1 MFENKNILII
11 GGTSGIGTELVR
23 KLNLVNANI
32 YLASRTANNLEGL
45 QYVSHQTI
53 DVTNPFQ
60 LENLPDK
67 LDGLVYLPGTINLK
81 PFSRIS
87 DEDILN
93 EFNINALG
101 AVRVIRQVLPKLK
114 ASEQSS
120 IVLFSTVAFQVG
132 MPFHLSIA
140 MAKGAVEG
148 ITRTLAAELSPKVRV
163 NAIAPSLTETPLAT
177 NLINSEE
184 KRKFISDKNPMKH
197 IGKAEE
203 IAGLAKFL
211 LSQEASW
218 MTGQI
223 LSVDGGMSTL
233 KL

>member
-23 KLNLVNANI
+23 KLNMANANI
-32 YLASRTANNLEGL
+32 YLASRSVNNLVGL

-53 DVTNPFQ
+53 DVTTQFQ

-120 IVLFSTVAFQVG
+120 VVLFSTVAFQVG

-184 KRKFISDKNPMKH
+184 KRKFIADKNPMKH
-197 IGKAEE
+197 IGKPEE

-218 MTGQI
+218 MSGQI

>member
-32 YLASRTANNLEGL
+32 YLASRTVNNLEGL
-45 QYVSHQTI
+45 QFVSHQTI
-53 DVTNPFQ
+53 DVTTQFQ
-60 LENLPDK
+60 LENLPDH

-87 DEDILN
+87 DEDILC

-140 MAKGAVEG
+140 IAKGAVEG

-177 NLINSEE
+177 NLINSDE
-184 KRKFISDKNPMKH
+184 KRKFIADKNPMKH
-197 IGKAEE
+197 IGKPEE

>member
-23 KLNLVNANI
+23 KLNLVNTNI

-53 DVTNPFQ
+53 DVTSQFQ

-163 NAIAPSLTETPLAT
+163 NAIAPSLTETHLAT
-177 NLINSEE
+177 NLINSDE
-184 KRKFISDKNPMKH
+184 KRKFIADKNPMKH
-197 IGKAEE
+197 IGKPEE

>member
-23 KLNLVNANI
+23 KLNLANANI

-53 DVTNPFQ
+53 DVTSQFQ

-120 IVLFSTVAFQVG
+120 VVLFSTVAFQVG
-132 MPFHLSIA
+132 MPYHLSIA

-148 ITRTLAAELSPKVRV
+148 ITRTLAAEHSPKVRV
-163 NAIAPSLTETPLAT
+163 NAIAPSLTETPLST
-177 NLINSEE
+177 NLINSDE
-184 KRKFISDKNPMKH
+184 KRKFIADKNPMKH
-197 IGKAEE
+197 IGKPEE

-223 LSVDGGMSTL
+223 LSVDGGMST
-233 KL
+233 

>member
-23 KLNLVNANI
+23 KLNLANANI

-53 DVTNPFQ
+53 DVTSAFQ

-140 MAKGAVEG
+140 IAKGAVEG

-177 NLINSEE
+177 NIINTEE

-197 IGKAEE
+197 IGKPEE